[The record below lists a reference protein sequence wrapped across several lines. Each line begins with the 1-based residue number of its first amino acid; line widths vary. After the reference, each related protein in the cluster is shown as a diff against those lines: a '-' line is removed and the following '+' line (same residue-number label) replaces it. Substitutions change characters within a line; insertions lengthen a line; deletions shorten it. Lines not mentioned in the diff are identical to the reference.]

1 MARIY
6 VPFALAT
13 LIVTGQAQAATPDL
27 QGTWARISFPGFG
40 RPLTG
45 PGPVINKYRGR
56 GFVGDYTN
64 PILKPQQRYRRD
76 NNAHDEF
83 PTAVAPPK
91 RVASHPAAHN
101 FAS

>member
-6 VPFALAT
+6 VPFALVA
-13 LIVTGQAQAATPDL
+13 LIVTGQAHAAPPDF
-27 QGTWARISFPGFG
+27 QGIWARISFPGFG

-64 PILKPQQRYRRD
+64 PILKPQGRR
-76 NNAHDEF
+76 
-83 PTAVAPPK
+83 
-91 RVASHPAAHN
+91 S
-101 FAS
+101 